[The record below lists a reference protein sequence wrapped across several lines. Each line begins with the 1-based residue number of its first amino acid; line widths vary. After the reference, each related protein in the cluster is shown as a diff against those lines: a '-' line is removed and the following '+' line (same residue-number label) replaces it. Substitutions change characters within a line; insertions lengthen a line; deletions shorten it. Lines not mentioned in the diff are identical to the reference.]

1 MSGFIT
7 KLEPN
12 EVFVFGSGKDGFHG
26 AGAAGYA
33 MRGTSSN
40 TWRTDEAFLKAMRA
54 PVGHPDRVGKWAVY
68 GVGRGWQRGHEGMSY
83 AIQTIEKPGWKR
95 STPLDDIKGQIIELL
110 SFCRAHP
117 EWTFLMTPIG
127 CSLSGWMNWEM
138 DDTLSA
144 ALEEGEGCP
153 PNLVIPIDPYDMD
166 VDGRVT

>member
-12 EVFVFGSGKDGFHG
+12 EVFVFGSNRDGFHG

-54 PVGHPDRVGKWAVY
+54 PIGHPDRVGKWAVY
-68 GVGRGWQRGHEGMSY
+68 GVGRGFQRGREGMSY
-83 AIQTIEKPGWKR
+83 AIQTIERAGWKR
-95 STPLDDIKGQIIELL
+95 STPLDEIQGQIVELC

-117 EWTFLMTPIG
+117 EWTFLFTPIG
-127 CSLSGWMNWEM
+127 AGLSGWTEDEM
-138 DDTLSA
+138 RVTLGE
-144 ALEEGEGCP
+144 ALVKAGGCP
-153 PNLVIPIDPYDMD
+153 PNLIIPPDIYGERTDW
-166 VDGRVT
+166 RVT